1 MLRGTFIFVLLL
13 AAPAFA
19 QKTVELRVGEWRAS
33 YSQYTSAAQVCDAES
48 QWLAEELHS
57 VNNLLDSFL
66 EKGTTRRGAWSEND
80 LPLLEQGAK
89 VLPAAVAAQEFA
101 LDALASCSSL
111 AKSGR
116 FPEILAR
123 GAKLMPEAKDEV
135 GRLEELARFTK
146 KRVAVEKWEKQRVE
160 AEALAIETCKGVKA
174 ADAKISFA
182 WQDDLGV
189 RRWKF
194 CDGSSVEAAPNK
206 PWDYLPPEGKPR
218 DAKRATL
225 CIQTARLHP
234 ETAMLKAP

>member
-1 MLRGTFIFVLLL
+1 MFRAVILVVL
-13 AAPAFA
+13 AGAPAWA

-33 YSQYTSAAQVCDAES
+33 YSVYTSAEQVCDAES

-57 VNNLLDSFL
+57 VSNLLDAFL

-89 VLPAAVAAQEFA
+89 VLPAAVAAQEFTLNA
-101 LDALASCSSL
+101 LSGCSSL
-111 AKSGR
+111 VKSGR

-123 GAKLMPEAKDEV
+123 GQKLLPEAKNEI
-135 GRLEELARFTK
+135 GRLEELARFTR

-160 AEALAIETCKGVKA
+160 AELLAAETCKGVKA
-174 ADAKISFA
+174 AEAKIALA
-182 WQDDLGV
+182 WMDDLGV

-194 CDGSSVEAAPNK
+194 CDGARVEAVPNK
-206 PWDYLPPEGKPR
+206 PWDYVPPEGKPR

-225 CIQTARLHP
+225 SIQTARTYP
-234 ETAMLKAP
+234 ESAMLKAP